1 MIILRNQKTGG
12 EVGNLLELLNSLP
25 KPMTRTEEPE
35 EPQKPKNEQWKLKTM
50 RGMKIRTIGR
60 VNKTKGK

>member
-1 MIILRNQKTGG
+1 MIILRNQKTGE
-12 EVGNLLELLNSLP
+12 EVGNLLGLLNSLP
-25 KPMTRTEEPE
+25 KPTTNTE

-50 RGMKIRTIGR
+50 RGTKTRTLGR